1 MTLSADLFAEIA
13 ARLDGSGRDAERDS
27 TIALA
32 KLIDARRGEYDFYTE
47 YARAHGVEDWNLIP
61 DAPVKLCSFSL
72 TEYLD
77 AALAG
82 AEYERDEDGMVFAR
96 VPSIAGAFTEG
107 ATHEE
112 ARRNLRDVIEGNVLL
127 ALQLGIEIPRI
138 ADCKMRTEIAT
149 FDAA

>member
-1 MTLSADLFAEIA
+1 MEGA
-13 ARLDGSGRDAERDS
+13 GHVAERDS
-27 TIALA
+27 I
-32 KLIDARRGEYDFYTE
+32 
-47 YARAHGVEDWNLIP
+47 
-61 DAPVKLCSFSL
+61 
-72 TEYLD
+72 

-138 ADCKMRTEIAT
+138 ADCEMRTEIAT